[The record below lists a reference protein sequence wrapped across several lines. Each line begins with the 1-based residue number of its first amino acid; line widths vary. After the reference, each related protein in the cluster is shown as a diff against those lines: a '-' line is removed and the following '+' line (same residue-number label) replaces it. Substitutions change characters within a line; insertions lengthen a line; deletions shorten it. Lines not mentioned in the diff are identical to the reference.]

1 MKNAIK
7 GMLIVMAVVALPC
20 SASAQQLFDFNG
32 QAVVPAAV
40 GGTLSMYSVM
50 FDPAPQTTPLPLDFD
65 NFQYTLVVSGAILD
79 VIGNPQSYVGGV
91 LTIYEDAGTAADFA
105 NTATFTDGT
114 AILVGNFTSLN
125 RIVFLSTGS
134 VQGYLDWVGG
144 AWLNDIA
151 PEDQTGW
158 AFLAGTSS
166 RNPEPGYSE
175 IWDGKVEPPTIIVD
189 DDLSSFGSVK
199 ALFK

>member
-7 GMLIVMAVVALPC
+7 GMLIVLAVVALPL

-32 QAVVPAAV
+32 QAMVPAAV

-50 FDPAPQTTPLPLDFD
+50 YDPAPQTTPLPLDFD
-65 NFQYTLVVSGAILD
+65 NFEYTLVVSGAILD
-79 VIGNPQSYVGGV
+79 VNGNPQSYVGGV
-91 LTIYEDAGTAADFA
+91 LTIYEDAGTAADFT
-105 NTATFTDGT
+105 NNATFTDGT
-114 AILVGNFTSLN
+114 AILVGSFTSLN

-134 VQGYLDWVGG
+134 VQGYLDWNGG

-158 AFLAGTSS
+158 AFLAGTNS
-166 RNPEPGYSE
+166 RSPEPGYSE
-175 IWDGKVEPPTIIVD
+175 TWDGKVEPPTIIVD